1 MRRKSYELALWD
13 RMERRLVRFALSRM
27 DLVLLAQQIDVMLDQ
42 RLSEEPEPDEIDL
55 AAWVDRRIAA

>member
-1 MRRKSYELALWD
+1 MRRNRYQLALWD
-13 RMERRLVRFALSRM
+13 TDERRLVRFRFSRM

-42 RLSEEPEPDEIDL
+42 RLSEEPFPDEIDL